1 MTSGLATLRKVRRRF
16 LAELRSWC
24 NEDGVRFSDLN
35 DEIVV
40 SLPAVNLK
48 RVADLDDFPL
58 LSGREITVRALYRGK
73 EGQAISPVPGSF
85 KGSLADVMKLP
96 LKGVFERAVLIS
108 TVNAV
113 LRHRGV
119 LGGTAHC
126 KSYGPDLCASWLKN
140 WITEQEVRRA
150 GLVGAR
156 PELIEA
162 LVGVLGEER
171 VMAADMMEA
180 GNVFSGVEIMYG
192 TETQR
197 IFECC
202 QLVLASGSTLANG
215 TIDGLFEAQRRHNR
229 KLVFYGTS
237 VAGTAYLM
245 GLERWCPCST

>member
-1 MTSGLATLRKVRRRF
+1 
-16 LAELRSWC
+16 
-24 NEDGVRFSDLN
+24 
-35 DEIVV
+35 
-40 SLPAVNLK
+40 
-48 RVADLDDFPL
+48 
-58 LSGREITVRALYRGK
+58 
-73 EGQAISPVPGSF
+73 
-85 KGSLADVMKLP
+85 MKLP

-140 WITEQEVRRA
+140 WMTEQEVRRA